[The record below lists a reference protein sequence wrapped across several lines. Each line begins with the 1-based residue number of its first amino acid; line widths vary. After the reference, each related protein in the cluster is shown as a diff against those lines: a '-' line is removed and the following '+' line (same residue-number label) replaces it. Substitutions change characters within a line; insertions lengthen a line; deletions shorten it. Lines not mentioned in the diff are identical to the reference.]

1 MISSRRLIAG
11 VAVAAIATTSLPVS
25 GFAQPTKE
33 KDGDK
38 QWTWPE
44 RYDFFVP
51 YGFDGE
57 GPGYSKPGYKG
68 MDPKLSCFEASALLL
83 RKGYRLLN
91 QKDCSSNTYLFTA
104 SREGVRGKFL
114 IELDPLTGN
123 IVKRSK
129 E

>member
-1 MISSRRLIAG
+1 MNLSRRLIAG
-11 VAVAAIATTSLPVS
+11 VAAAAIATAALPVTAI
-25 GFAQPTKE
+25 AQPTKE
-33 KDGDK
+33 SGEKP
-38 QWTWPE
+38 WTWPE
-44 RYDFFVP
+44 HYDFFVP
-51 YGFDGE
+51 YGFDGD

-83 RKGYRLLN
+83 RKGYRLLD

>member
-11 VAVAAIATTSLPVS
+11 MTAAALATAALPVAT
-25 GFAQPTKE
+25 FAQPTKE
-33 KDGDK
+33 KDGD

-44 RYDFFVP
+44 HYDFFVP
-51 YGFDGE
+51 YGYDGE
-57 GPGYSKPGYKG
+57 GPGYAKPGYKG

-83 RKGYRLLN
+83 RKGYRLLD

-104 SREGVRGKFL
+104 SKEGVRGKIL
-114 IELDPLTGN
+114 IELDPLTGK
-123 IVKRSK
+123 ITKRSP